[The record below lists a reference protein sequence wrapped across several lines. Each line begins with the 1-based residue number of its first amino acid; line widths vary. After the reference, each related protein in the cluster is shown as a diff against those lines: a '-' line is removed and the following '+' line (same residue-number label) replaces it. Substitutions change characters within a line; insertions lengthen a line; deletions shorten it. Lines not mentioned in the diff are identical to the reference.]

1 MAAVLVVCT
10 FAFHLL
16 HRADDAIVRA
26 GATAACRDQFV
37 AAERTVPESARDDL
51 SAEGGPTTFD
61 VSGSV
66 EVEMNSGEV
75 VSTSVRCLVTLVG
88 GETWRLESLTWA

>member
-51 SAEGGPTTFD
+51 SAEGGPT
-61 VSGSV
+61 
-66 EVEMNSGEV
+66 
-75 VSTSVRCLVTLVG
+75 SVRCVVTLVG